1 MPVSTINR
9 SIPSE
14 TRQILDGK
22 KGGRAKNAWSIGRR
36 LSLPDREFVYKV
48 CTLLSIRDSMR
59 HGETTSPGGGGI
71 FALLKLSD
79 ISGSRHSVGR
89 QLVYHAY
96 ASAVRA
102 GS

>member
-1 MPVSTINR
+1 MESRVVSALLLCYE
-9 SIPSE
+9 SIVKCPCCALALKSSSL
-14 TRQILDGK
+14 QDGDSVD
-22 KGGRAKNAWSIGRR
+22 N
-36 LSLPDREFVYKV
+36 V
-48 CTLLSIRDSMR
+48 CIFLSIRDSMR